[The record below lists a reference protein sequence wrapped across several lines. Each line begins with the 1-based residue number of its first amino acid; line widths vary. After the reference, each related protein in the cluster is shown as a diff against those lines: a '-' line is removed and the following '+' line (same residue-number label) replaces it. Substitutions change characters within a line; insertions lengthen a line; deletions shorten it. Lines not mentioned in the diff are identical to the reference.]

1 MDIPIY
7 VINFNDEIRK
17 NKMINRFKSV
27 NLELKITPPV
37 YQNDFR
43 LNFENPKL
51 PKRTCSIM
59 LQHMD
64 SINDFI
70 TNTTA
75 NYCIICEDD
84 ILISKNLNNDLP
96 NIISQFNHLKLDI
109 LLLGYLMPY
118 KLESNN
124 YFKLKE
130 NSYSYHSYPD
140 DLWGSQ
146 MYLISRSYGI
156 FLLNKYTID
165 YAQTHEDE
173 PYSPDWVITKNG
185 NRAILYPMVALEEGD
200 SKSDHQGQNDFHRRC
215 FECNYKDGVFI

>member
-37 YQNDFR
+37 YQNDPR

-84 ILISKNLNNDLP
+84 ILISKNL
-96 NIISQFNHLKLDI
+96 K
-109 LLLGYLMPY
+109 
-118 KLESNN
+118 
-124 YFKLKE
+124 
-130 NSYSYHSYPD
+130 
-140 DLWGSQ
+140 
-146 MYLISRSYGI
+146 R
-156 FLLNKYTID
+156 
-165 YAQTHEDE
+165 
-173 PYSPDWVITKNG
+173 
-185 NRAILYPMVALEEGD
+185 
-200 SKSDHQGQNDFHRRC
+200 
-215 FECNYKDGVFI
+215 